1 MVATK
6 KQTLSM
12 TAGPLFYKILLFVL
26 PLMATNLLQTLY
38 NAADMMVV
46 GLSDEPNAVGAIGMT
61 GAFINL
67 VLNVFIGFATGA
79 NVVIARHLGAKEG
92 ERASR
97 AVHTALSISLV
108 LGALGTVLGLA
119 ISRPVLSLMG
129 ADGKLL
135 DLATLYTYIY
145 FAGAPFLSLTNY
157 LISIFRAKGD
167 TKTPL
172 IVLALAGLINVLLNL
187 FFVLVVG
194 LSVEGVAIATVL
206 SNVISAAL
214 LLFRLSREEG
224 PCRFSFKKLCIDRYA
239 LRKIVYVGLPAGVQG
254 SLFSLSNMIIQSSI
268 LQVNNALCPPGSAF
282 EPVVKGNAAAANL
295 EGFVYTAQN
304 SVYQASITFTS
315 QNTGAAK
322 YERVWRVLAYC
333 YAISVCIALIFG
345 GAIFLL
351 REPLLSLY
359 DVAPGASGSLEALAF
374 EAAVTRMIYVIL
386 PYSLLALM
394 ETGCGAVRGLGKSL
408 SSTVI
413 SLLGACAFRV
423 VWVFTA
429 FRATPTL
436 EVLYVSYPISWLL
449 TALAQFL
456 CAALAL
462 RHYIKTRRS
471 LQEIERMQVPHL
483 D

>member
-108 LGALGTVLGLA
+108 LGALGTVIGLA

-129 ADGKLL
+129 ASGKLL

-172 IVLALAGLINVLLNL
+172 IVLALAGLINVLFNL

-224 PCRFSFKKLCIDRYA
+224 PCRFSFKKLCSPSR
-239 LRKIVYVGLPAGVQG
+239 
-254 SLFSLSNMIIQSSI
+254 
-268 LQVNNALCPPGSAF
+268 
-282 EPVVKGNAAAANL
+282 
-295 EGFVYTAQN
+295 
-304 SVYQASITFTS
+304 
-315 QNTGAAK
+315 
-322 YERVWRVLAYC
+322 
-333 YAISVCIALIFG
+333 
-345 GAIFLL
+345 
-351 REPLLSLY
+351 
-359 DVAPGASGSLEALAF
+359 
-374 EAAVTRMIYVIL
+374 
-386 PYSLLALM
+386 
-394 ETGCGAVRGLGKSL
+394 
-408 SSTVI
+408 I
-413 SLLGACAFRV
+413 SLL
-423 VWVFTA
+423 
-429 FRATPTL
+429 
-436 EVLYVSYPISWLL
+436 SS
-449 TALAQFL
+449 
-456 CAALAL
+456 
-462 RHYIKTRRS
+462 
-471 LQEIERMQVPHL
+471 
-483 D
+483 